1 MYGINLGYVSIS
13 KLDVWVE
20 NLLKIILVNNGGLKF
35 INGGGGG
42 YKNFFLFLLEVVDW
56 IILVILIDGFV
67 FL

>member
-56 IILVILIDGFV
+56 I
-67 FL
+67 